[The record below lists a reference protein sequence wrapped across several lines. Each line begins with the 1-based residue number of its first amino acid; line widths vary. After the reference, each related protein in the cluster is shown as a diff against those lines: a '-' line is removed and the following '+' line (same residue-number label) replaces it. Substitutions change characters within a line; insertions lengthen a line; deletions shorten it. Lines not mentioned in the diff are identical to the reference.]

1 MDLLCFIWNEV
12 LGIAEISPPRS
23 QVSRFLLLHTIGLFR
38 TAKVLVKD
46 EVAKVADFGVSRFIE
61 EGTVVHALPWR
72 WTAPEV
78 KEARNT
84 AGGARDGVTTKSD
97 VFSFGGL
104 IYEALRLGE
113 RPFMKR
119 ASTTEKSGE
128 VSKNWVITVIA

>member
-38 TAKVLVKD
+38 TANVLVKD

-61 EGTVVHALPWR
+61 EGTVVQALPWR

-84 AGGARDGVTTKSD
+84 AGGARGNITTKSD

-104 IYEALRLGE
+104 IYEVLRLGE
-113 RPFMKR
+113 VPFVKR
-119 ASTTEKSGE
+119 APSVDKQIQ
-128 VSKNWVITVIA
+128 VSYS